1 MASEQSAKEPPDGNS
16 VDERSEEAL
25 RQAALEGLSLE
36 QLQERIDDLEEQIEL
51 EEQRRELDRKLVNL
65 ELLKLANRAPRCNY
79 MKLNGTPCR
88 APAMAGCLY
97 CYYHL
102 RALEQ
107 ANGSGVRIHVIEDRR
122 TAQLAVKQ
130 IMEQVASGRMNG
142 QTGSVMLREYK
153 SPRPRS
159 RAARPML

>member
-65 ELLKLANRAPRCNY
+65 ELLKLANRAPRCNN
-79 MKLNGTPCR
+79 MKIR
-88 APAMAGCLY
+88 RHAM
-97 CYYHL
+97 
-102 RALEQ
+102 
-107 ANGSGVRIHVIEDRR
+107 
-122 TAQLAVKQ
+122 
-130 IMEQVASGRMNG
+130 
-142 QTGSVMLREYK
+142 
-153 SPRPRS
+153 
-159 RAARPML
+159 